1 MVWVLFAI
9 KKKKK
14 SLDIYRVNKL
24 EAFVIEDLISSGTG

>member
-9 KKKKK
+9 KKKK